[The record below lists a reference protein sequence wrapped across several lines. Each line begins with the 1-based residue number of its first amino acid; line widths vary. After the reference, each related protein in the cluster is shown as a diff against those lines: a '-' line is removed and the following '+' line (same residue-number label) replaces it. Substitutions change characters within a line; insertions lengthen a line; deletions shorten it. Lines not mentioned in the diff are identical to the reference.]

1 MTPTLKRIS
10 HLFAVVTLVL
20 STVSMHG
27 QLISAPEPQ
36 SATITGKV
44 TDANGGV
51 IPGAT
56 VTAVGTLADERHEV
70 IADGA
75 GFFSL
80 SGLHP
85 SSSFRLAVR
94 ADGFADWSSADIML
108 SPGQQVDVSEIKQPG
123 CGYA

>member
-1 MTPTLKRIS
+1 MQIS

-20 STVSMHG
+20 TAVSMHG

-36 SATITGKV
+36 STTITGTV

-80 SGLHP
+80 SGLRP
-85 SSSFRLAVR
+85 SRSFRLAAR
-94 ADGFADWSSADIML
+94 ADGFTNWSSADMTL
-108 SPGQQVDVSEIKQPG
+108 SPGQQVDVSEIKRSAEVSVPQ
-123 CGYA
+123 